1 MRNGF
6 AGGLR
11 PGKCFGVYCGGS
23 GEVDHKFFWLAE
35 ALAESGQSNNVVFKA
50 PSADPNW
57 DIRTGDRVL
66 NVRWLERVD
75 ADAYPR
81 KFEPGAEQT
90 VALNSVLP
98 KKIAEW
104 HNETTNR
111 KYLKRSDE
119 GEYIDMC
126 RHVREEKAR
135 WKMKEYATSLAA
147 KNTAVGRR
155 NNKRPFAAL

>member
-1 MRNGF
+1 M
-6 AGGLR
+6 
-11 PGKCFGVYCGGS
+11 
-23 GEVDHKFFWLAE
+23 
-35 ALAESGQSNNVVFKA
+35 
-50 PSADPNW
+50 
-57 DIRTGDRVL
+57 
-66 NVRWLERVD
+66 RWLERVD

-126 RHVREEKAR
+126 RHVREEKAH

-147 KNTAVGRR
+147 KNTDVGRR
-155 NNKRPFAAL
+155 NNKRSFAALSVVSE

>member
-1 MRNGF
+1 MC
-6 AGGLR
+6 GGL
-11 PGKCFGVYCGGS
+11 
-23 GEVDHKFFWLAE
+23 
-35 ALAESGQSNNVVFKA
+35 
-50 PSADPNW
+50 SASMPIN
-57 DIRTGDRVL
+57 
-66 NVRWLERVD
+66 
-75 ADAYPR
+75 AYPR

-90 VALNSVLP
+90 AALNSVLP

-155 NNKRPFAAL
+155 NNKRPFDAL